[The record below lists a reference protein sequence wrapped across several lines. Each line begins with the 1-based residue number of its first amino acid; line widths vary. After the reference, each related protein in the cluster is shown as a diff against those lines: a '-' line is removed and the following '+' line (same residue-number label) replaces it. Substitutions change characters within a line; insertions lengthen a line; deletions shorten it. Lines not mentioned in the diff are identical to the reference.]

1 MKTPDVLGLGMT
13 LLVGGCLGA
22 WYVHSR
28 PVATEETSVPE
39 PASTPLLVAP
49 VTSESTPLV
58 DTIGAISVVR
68 KVRYCDIVEGQK
80 IAEDFLGRVWIVSG
94 PSPEIEFDN
103 WFDHPQAQLLPVPD
117 HYIRPSGPT
126 EFQFKL
132 LSQ

>member
-58 DTIGAISVVR
+58 D
-68 KVRYCDIVEGQK
+68 GQK